1 MRAPL
6 IGREEENAVLGRH
19 LAAARRGEGS
29 LLLLSGEAGV
39 GKTRLLAELSAA
51 SGMPSL
57 RGAPV
62 QGSTTPYGPLAAVL
76 RCHLQL
82 RPGGFDG
89 WGPLRAQLALL
100 LPELGDPAAA
110 RADRATLHEALRCAF
125 TAVAASG
132 PAIVVLDDLHWSDEA
147 TLEVLAALA
156 EPVRELELLVI
167 AAYRSD
173 GLPRH
178 HGIRRLRHELRRAGL
193 LDEVALAP

>member
-51 SGMPSL
+51 SGIPSL
-57 RGAPV
+57 RGAAV

-82 RPGGFDG
+82 RPGGLDG
-89 WGPLRAQLALL
+89 CGRLRAQLALL
-100 LPELGDPAAA
+100 LPELGDPAA

-125 TAVAASG
+125 TAVAAAR
-132 PAIVVLDDLHWSDEA
+132 PAIIVLDDLHWSDEA

-156 EPVRELELLVI
+156 EPVRELRLLVI